1 MEFSPT
7 HCQTESAVTQIGA
20 YLDGQLDSHALTQF
34 EAHLD
39 ACRTCRTELNAQR
52 QFLCELD
59 SALSTRNELELPPN
73 FARVVS
79 ARAVSDM
86 SGVRSGGERRRAL
99 LVCLTLAITAFTLL
113 GATSGRSVLL
123 SVRMLLSKVMGILT
137 FVWSTLHD
145 AFVGLTIVLR
155 VVVRVF
161 QPQSTI
167 TSVLALMVLALAV
180 VSLSQLIISY
190 HRRSQMRLFE

>member
-7 HCQTESAVTQIGA
+7 NCQTESVVTQIGA
-20 YLDGQLDSHALTQF
+20 YLDGQLDSHALAQF

-39 ACRTCRTELNAQR
+39 ACRTCRTELTAQR

-59 SALSTRNELELPPN
+59 SALSTRNELELPAN

-79 ARAVSDM
+79 ARAASDM

-167 TSVLALMVLALAV
+167 TSVLALIVLALAV
-180 VSLSQLIISY
+180 VSLYQLIISY

>member
-1 MEFSPT
+1 MEFSRT
-7 HCQTESAVTQIGA
+7 NCQTESVVTQIAA

-39 ACRTCRTELNAQR
+39 ACRICRTELNAQR

-79 ARAVSDM
+79 ARAASDM
-86 SGVRSGGERRRAL
+86 SGVRSDGERRRAL

-123 SVRMLLSKVMGILT
+123 NLRMLLSKVMGIFT

-167 TSVLALMVLALAV
+167 TSVLGLIVLALAV

-190 HRRSQMRLFE
+190 HRRPTRLFE

>member
-7 HCQTESAVTQIGA
+7 NCQTESVVTQIGA
-20 YLDGQLDSHALTQF
+20 YLDGQLDFHALAQF

-39 ACRTCRTELNAQR
+39 ACRTCRTELTAQR

-59 SALSTRNELELPPN
+59 SALSTRNELELPAN

-79 ARAVSDM
+79 ARAASDM

-123 SVRMLLSKVMGILT
+123 NVRMLLSKVMGILT

-167 TSVLALMVLALAV
+167 TSVLALIVLALAV
-180 VSLSQLIISY
+180 VSLYQLIISY

>member
-1 MEFSPT
+1 MEFNPSN
-7 HCQTESAVTQIGA
+7 CQTESVVTQISA

-39 ACRTCRTELNAQR
+39 ACRACRAELNAQR

-79 ARAVSDM
+79 ARAASDM

-99 LVCLTLAITAFTLL
+99 LVCLTLAIIAFTLL

-123 SVRMLLSKVMGILT
+123 SVRMLLSKVMGVLT

-167 TSVLALMVLALAV
+167 TSVLALIVLALAV